1 MEPLRSVCKRL
12 AEKLLQVWIKASI
25 PTITLRGIELQ
36 LKKYIGDVQKVTRSK
51 SATRKQEELER
62 NLDTLFDICSC
73 KCKELSSCCC
83 SLNLKVPAIEHN
95 FLRDQ
100 RTVRVGRIAG
110 VDKKE
115 SALAERRLQR
125 RSVSKSKDEVRRK
138 CVRIAEE
145 LDNDS
150 DRTANDS
157 ETETYSSCV
166 SDDILDDISD
176 EMPKTHRLKKHC
188 LRNVALQADGFWRI
202 GSCRYS
208 IRNYCNYWNISVW
221 NIWDQLIGIRFA
233 ENENH

>member
-1 MEPLRSVCKRL
+1 MLSRSAAVKDYHILFGKASELPNFCLPMHKQVGKAYFYKKSHGTEPLQSVCKRL

-145 LDNDS
+145 LDNHS
-150 DRTANDS
+150 D
-157 ETETYSSCV
+157 
-166 SDDILDDISD
+166 
-176 EMPKTHRLKKHC
+176 
-188 LRNVALQADGFWRI
+188 
-202 GSCRYS
+202 
-208 IRNYCNYWNISVW
+208 
-221 NIWDQLIGIRFA
+221 
-233 ENENH
+233 